1 MTVVGRVVAAGI
13 VAVGSMVFGGPAHA
27 AVTAGS
33 GASGQITSPSD
44 GQVVS
49 GSSVTVSA
57 RTGLMQ
63 LRMGLYVDGPSISSV
78 KVAGGGSNQ
87 TISGTFDAGSAPNGT
102 FTVTLKGEITGTTY
116 DSSSFKLRRPA
127 ETPSNVSADLQGT
140 TKVVV
145 TWSKGAEPDL
155 QTYQVSNTQSGVV
168 GRLAADSACSGGSC
182 KAVLAVPAKAAGQK
196 VGFTVRAFRSDG
208 DGGSIGSGESGTA
221 YVSVPAPPAAQPKKE
236 VNKTRQAPKVSER
249 VDPLPTLPAKKQTQ
263 PTRKATTHRP
273 KVTAKV
279 PAIPDTDTKGNLP
292 IPTADER
299 QGDADGLTPSGGTGE
314 DRSDRG
320 EGGADA
326 ASVQVNGV
334 KAQSSDSALGDV
346 GQYGLYVAGG
356 LLLLLLGAH
365 AGAWARRR
373 ALAAEGGR
381 GGSSRALRTGPAS
394 MARGTSASP
403 ASASRVAGGA
413 GVSWTGTEPGLSGAG
428 AARGE
433 GGEGAA
439 GVTPRRRPAVIL
451 AVAKTRMPS
460 RMPSGAQTADGQA
473 SASGGASSN
482 GDSSPLPAGWQG
494 AGAGGGAAFP
504 DGGGQG
510 SRQMSAV
517 PGLGAGGA
525 NIASVA
531 DAAPVRGALPA
542 EGGSAHL
549 VPPTVDRPGQQGYEG
564 DPGYRG
570 VQGQGDGG
578 GFSKGGQGYAGGQG
592 REGGSAD
599 HSGRGGRGGRQEP
612 MRIALP
618 SSAVIEV
625 SEAAVGAAP
634 RPAVRIEERWDDY
647 LPPSP
652 RSMEDSGFWERPQ
665 PGALDFWAPDDEGAE
680 GRTSRGA
687 GGAGTIEAGG
697 AGGTGTGGSGG
708 AAVGGTGDAGA
719 GGSGD
724 AGIGG
729 SGGAGTGGSGGAAIG
744 GSGDAGASGSGA
756 VTGDS
761 GDAANAVAGRSG
773 GAGSAVTGG
782 SRVGGSGVGGSEVDK
797 PAGAGGT
804 AGMDGSDG
812 VGSSAYAGR
821 RHKGGLS

>member
-13 VAVGSMVFGGPAHA
+13 VAVGSMMFGGSAHA
-27 AVTAGS
+27 AVTVGS

-49 GSSVTVSA
+49 GSSVTISA

-63 LRMGLYVDGPSISSV
+63 LRMGLYVDGPSTGSV
-78 KVAGGGSNQ
+78 KVAGGGANQ

-102 FTVTLKGEITGTTY
+102 FTVTLKGEITGTRY
-116 DSSSFKLRRPA
+116 DSSTFKLRRPA

-168 GRLAADSACSGGSC
+168 GRLAADNACSGGSC

-208 DGGSIGSGESGTA
+208 DGGSVGSGESGTA

-236 VNKTRQAPKVSER
+236 VNKTRQAPKTSER

-263 PTRKATTHRP
+263 PTRKATAHRP

-299 QGDADGLTPSGGTGE
+299 QGEGEKDGLTPSGGNGE
-314 DRSDRG
+314 GRSDQG
-320 EGGADA
+320 EGGSDT

-334 KAQSSDSALGDV
+334 KAQSGESVLGDV

-381 GGSSRALRTGPAS
+381 GGSSQALRTGPAPT
-394 MARGTSASP
+394 ARGTSA
-403 ASASRVAGGA
+403 ASASAPASRAAAGA
-413 GVSWTGTEPGLSGAG
+413 GVSWTGTEVGLSGAG
-428 AARGE
+428 ASRDE

-451 AVAKTRMPS
+451 AVAKTRMPQG
-460 RMPSGAQTADGQA
+460 PQAADGQA

-482 GDSSPLPAGWQG
+482 GDSSPMPAGWQG
-494 AGAGGGAAFP
+494 AGAGGGAALP
-504 DGGGQG
+504 GGGQG
-510 SRQMSAV
+510 LRQVSAM
-517 PGLGAGGA
+517 PGLEAGGA

-531 DAAPVRGALPA
+531 DAAPARGVLPVDA
-542 EGGSAHL
+542 GSAHL
-549 VPPTVDRPGQQGYEG
+549 VPPAVGRPDVQGDQGYK
-564 DPGYRG
+564 G
-570 VQGQGDGG
+570 VQSHGG
-578 GFSKGGQGYAGGQG
+578 GQRHGGDLSKGGPGYGYAGGQG
-592 REGGSAD
+592 REGGAAD
-599 HSGRGGRGGRQEP
+599 HGGRGGRQEP
-612 MRIALP
+612 VRIALP

-625 SEAAVGAAP
+625 PEPAAAAAQ

-680 GRTSRGA
+680 AGTSLGA
-687 GGAGTIEAGG
+687 GGAGTIHAGGAGAAIHAGG
-697 AGGTGTGGSGG
+697 AGG
-708 AAVGGTGDAGA
+708 
-719 GGSGD
+719 
-724 AGIGG
+724 
-729 SGGAGTGGSGGAAIG
+729 
-744 GSGDAGASGSGA
+744 
-756 VTGDS
+756 
-761 GDAANAVAGRSG
+761 
-773 GAGSAVTGG
+773 AVTGG
-782 SRVGGSGVGGSEVDK
+782 PGGAAGAVTGGSGVGGDAARGSAGSGAGGAVDGGGAVDR
-797 PAGAGGT
+797 PAGAGGG
-804 AGMDGSDG
+804 ASGSGG
-812 VGSSAYAGR
+812 VGTSAYAGR
-821 RHKGGLS
+821 RHEGGLS

>member
-13 VAVGSMVFGGPAHA
+13 IAVGSMVFGGSAHA

-63 LRMGLYVDGPSISSV
+63 LRMGLYVDGPSTGSV
-78 KVAGGGSNQ
+78 KVAGGGANQ

-102 FTVTLKGEITGTTY
+102 FTVTLKGEITGTRY
-116 DSSSFKLRRPA
+116 DSSTFKLRRPA

-208 DGGSIGSGESGTA
+208 DGGSVGSGESATA

-236 VNKTRQAPKVSER
+236 VNKTRQTPKTSEG

-263 PTRKATTHRP
+263 PARKATTHRP

-299 QGDADGLTPSGGTGE
+299 QGEGKNDGLTPSGENGE
-314 DRSDRG
+314 GRSDQG
-320 EGGADA
+320 EGGSDA
-326 ASVQVNGV
+326 ASVQVDGV
-334 KAQSSDSALGDV
+334 KAQSSESVLGDV

-381 GGSSRALRTGPAS
+381 GGSSPALRTGPAS
-394 MARGTSASP
+394 TARGTSS
-403 ASASRVAGGA
+403 ASASRAAAGA
-413 GVSWTGTEPGLSGAG
+413 GLSRTGTGVGPSGAG
-428 AARGE
+428 ASRGE
-433 GGEGAA
+433 GGEGPA
-439 GVTPRRRPAVIL
+439 GVTLRRRPAVIL
-451 AVAKTRMPS
+451 AVAKTRMPQG
-460 RMPSGAQTADGQA
+460 PQAADGQA
-473 SASGGASSN
+473 SASGGGSSTSSN
-482 GDSSPLPAGWQG
+482 GDSSALPAGWQG
-494 AGAGGGAAFP
+494 AGAGGGAALA
-504 DGGGQG
+504 GGGQVL
-510 SRQMSAV
+510 RQVSAI
-517 PGLGAGGA
+517 PGLKAGGA
-525 NIASVA
+525 SIASGA
-531 DAAPVRGALPA
+531 DAAPVGGVLPLEA
-542 EGGSAHL
+542 GSAHL
-549 VPPTVDRPGQQGYEG
+549 VPPAVGRPDEHG
-564 DPGYRG
+564 D
-570 VQGQGDGG
+570 QGDRGAQSHGG
-578 GFSKGGQGYAGGQG
+578 GQRHGGDLSKGGPGYPGRQG
-592 REGGSAD
+592 REGGAAD
-599 HSGRGGRGGRQEP
+599 HGGRGGRQEP
-612 MRIALP
+612 VRIALP

-625 SEAAVGAAP
+625 SEPAAAAAQ

-665 PGALDFWAPDDEGAE
+665 PGALDFWAPDDEGVD
-680 GRTSRGA
+680 GGTSLGA
-687 GGAGTIEAGG
+687 GGAGTVHTGG
-697 AGGTGTGGSGG
+697 AGG
-708 AAVGGTGDAGA
+708 
-719 GGSGD
+719 
-724 AGIGG
+724 
-729 SGGAGTGGSGGAAIG
+729 
-744 GSGDAGASGSGA
+744 
-756 VTGDS
+756 
-761 GDAANAVAGRSG
+761 
-773 GAGSAVTGG
+773 AVTGG
-782 SRVGGSGVGGSEVDK
+782 PGGAASAVAGGSGVGGDAARGS
-797 PAGAGGT
+797 AGGGGAGGGG
-804 AGMDGSDG
+804 AGGRD
-812 VGSSAYAGR
+812 AGG
-821 RHKGGLS
+821 HGGQR